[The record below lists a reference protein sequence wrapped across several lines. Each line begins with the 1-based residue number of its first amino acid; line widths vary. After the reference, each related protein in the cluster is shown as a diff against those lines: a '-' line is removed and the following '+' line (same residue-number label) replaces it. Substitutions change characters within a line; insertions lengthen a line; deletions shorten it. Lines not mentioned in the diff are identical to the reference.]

1 MGDIFYLQTTPVVI
15 FIDLLN
21 SQTVNEVLITR
32 LRCAEPGWKGVAGM
46 TKAELVEII
55 AQETGVNKKDTGLIV
70 NLIMDNIGQA
80 LVDGNKVE
88 LRGFGSFKVKTRR
101 ARLARNPRTGDSVD
115 VPAKR
120 VPFFKASNDL
130 KGRLNK

>member
-1 MGDIFYLQTTPVVI
+1 
-15 FIDLLN
+15 
-21 SQTVNEVLITR
+21 
-32 LRCAEPGWKGVAGM
+32 M

-55 AQETGVNKKDTGLIV
+55 SEETGVNKKDTGVIV

-80 LVDGNKVE
+80 LIQGDKVE
-88 LRGFGSFKVKTRR
+88 LRGFGSFKVKTRN

-120 VPFFKASNDL
+120 VPFFKASNEL